1 MSFVSENI
9 QQIKSEIPNN
19 VKLVAVSKTYPA
31 TYIQEAYDNGY
42 KIFGESRPQELKEK
56 QTLLPKDIEWHMI
69 GNLQKNKVK
78 YIAPFVAL
86 IHSVDSLS
94 LLEVIEKEGKKNK
107 RTIPFLLQLK
117 VAQEVTKSGLSI
129 FEAKELLN
137 SNSFA
142 EMQNV
147 QCCGIMGMAT
157 FTADEQ
163 TVHNE
168 FALLKTHFE
177 TLRNE
182 FFPKSENFKEISMGM
197 SGDYLIAI
205 EQGST
210 IIRVGSQ
217 IFGTRS

>member
-9 QQIKSEIPNN
+9 QQIISEIPNN

-157 FTADEQ
+157 FTADVQ
-163 TVHNE
+163 KVHNE